1 MKQQKEKYE
10 QEIEKKKQELLNES
24 AKRKIE
30 EKVLSVE
37 QESRKL

>member
-24 AKRKIE
+24 AKRKIKE
-30 EKVLSVE
+30 EELEKAKE
-37 QESRKL
+37 E